1 MSSRYMS
8 EFRNAAWAN
17 TQATACFVR
26 SCHKK
31 HIAQGQTCDH
41 RSGQSTPFGS
51 GHRTRVSYLVYGTK
65 VHFKLSA
72 VVIND
77 PVTVVLSRLA

>member
-1 MSSRYMS
+1 MS

-31 HIAQGQTCDH
+31 HMTQGQTCDH
-41 RSGQSTPFGS
+41 RSGQSAPLGS
-51 GHRTRVSYLVYGTK
+51 GHRTPVSFLSTK

-72 VVIND
+72 VVIYA
-77 PVTVVLSRLA
+77 PVTVALSRLA